1 MPEFKYRGMLRNG
14 KILRGV
20 MNARNSHDVLV
31 KLKNSRVQP
40 IKIKSLKTQLV
51 SESKKKIDQKKLA
64 KIRQDVEK
72 QAKPAKERRK
82 IERNL
87 GKTGWLAVISSDISF
102 TTIKE
107 KDVLTFTNSLYVLK
121 KAKFNNVAAFESLF
135 NSTENKK
142 LQDIVEDI
150 LIGVEAGSSINEMM
164 AKYPKVFPPL
174 YVNFVKVGE
183 ESGSLDTALLH
194 ARDYM
199 ESNMKLRKQIR
210 GILLPKILMFVFILA
225 AMVVALLY
233 GTPLIQNVYDMFGV
247 DKELPKA
254 TQIAIQFSEALIQ
267 YWYIAAAVILGIF
280 VLFRIYLA
288 SSIGRYQWDKFKIKF
303 PVFGKLVL
311 NIIINKFFQAML
323 LNLKNGMRIQESLET
338 SKSVTNNYYFLSVV
352 ESAKNNLQAGGSWIE
367 PFEADKAFPPMA
379 IEMLKIGME
388 SDLVEMMDKVEEY
401 IEQEINESIQK
412 TIKVLPEIT
421 YVFVGIVLIFF
432 VITVMV
438 PLIDV
443 YMGGFLMETI

>member
-1 MPEFKYRGMLRNG
+1 MPEYKYRGMLRNG

-20 MNARNSHDVLV
+20 MNAKNRHEVIV

-40 IKIKSLKTQLV
+40 IVVKSTKVQAQ

-64 KIRQDVEK
+64 KIQADVEK
-72 QAKPAKERRK
+72 QKS
-82 IERNL
+82 L
-87 GKTGWLAVISSDISF
+87 GKARRQKNNEKTGLLGLLTSDVSLGGV
-102 TTIKE
+102 KP

-121 KAKFNNVAAFESLF
+121 KAKFNNVTAFESLF

-150 LIGVEAGSSINEMM
+150 LIGVEAGATIHEMM
-164 AKYPKVFPPL
+164 ARYPKVFPPL
-174 YVNFVKVGE
+174 YVNFVRVGE
-183 ESGSLDTALLH
+183 ESGSLDSALLH

-210 GILLPKILMFVFILA
+210 GILLPKILMFVGILL
-225 AMVVALLY
+225 AMMVALIF
-233 GTPLIQNVYDMFGV
+233 GAPMIQNVYDMFGV
-247 DKELPKA
+247 DKELPAA
-254 TQIAIQFSEALIQ
+254 TQVAIAFTEWILAH
-267 YWYIAAAVILGIF
+267 WYIVLAVIAGIF
-280 VLFRIYLA
+280 ALFKVYVS
-288 SSIGRYQWDKFKIKF
+288 SSIGRYQWDKFKIKL
-303 PVFGKLVL
+303 PVFGKLIL
-311 NIIINKFFQAML
+311 NIITNKFFQAML

-338 SKSVTNNYYFLSVV
+338 SKNVTDNYYFLSII
-352 ESAKNNLQAGGSWIE
+352 ETAKNNLQAGGSWIE

-379 IEMLKIGME
+379 TEMLKIGME
-388 SDLVEMMDKVEEY
+388 SDLVEMMDKVSEY
-401 IEQEINESIQK
+401 IQQEIDESIQK

-421 YVFVGIVLIFF
+421 YIFVGIVLVFF

-443 YMGGFLMETI
+443 YMGGFLLETI